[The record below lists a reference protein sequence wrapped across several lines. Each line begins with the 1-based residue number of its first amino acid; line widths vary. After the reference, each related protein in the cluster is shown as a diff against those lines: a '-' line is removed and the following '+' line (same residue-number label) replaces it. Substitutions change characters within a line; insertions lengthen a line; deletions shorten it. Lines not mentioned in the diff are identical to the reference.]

1 MFIVLKN
8 MRSFILLIVFSL
20 LTVVIYAQPGEPDG
34 GFDPGNGEPNTPTG
48 AVPVDGGLGILLA
61 AGIGYGAKKAHA
73 YRKKLKVK
81 S

>member
-20 LTVVIYAQPGEPDG
+20 LTVVIYAQPGEPG
-34 GFDPGNGEPNTPTG
+34 EDPGNGEPNTPTG